1 MSRMEVRNIKLPVG
15 GTLEI
20 EMSEAFID
28 RIKKQFGLMDDERV
42 TDDMVR
48 MFVWGAVNT
57 AVNKVE
63 AESSSEGTRS
73 TL

>member
-1 MSRMEVRNIKLPVG
+1 VKCMETRSIKLPVG
-15 GTLEI
+15 GTLEV

-63 AESSSEGTRS
+63 SNSEGTRS
-73 TL
+73 TF